1 MDNEYLQIT
10 QEQIDNQNL
19 DYDPNYLAGVEVG
32 DWVYDDGEVLAGV
45 HCVEYWLVLSTS
57 EKHIAKNK
65 QIIEKLEVLN
75 SKEDK
80 QNG

>member
-19 DYDPNYLAGVEVG
+19 EYDRNYLTGVEVG

-45 HCVEYWLVLSTS
+45 HCVEHWLVLSTS
-57 EKHIAKNK
+57 EKHIAEN
-65 QIIEKLEVLN
+65 QEIIEKLQTLN
-75 SKEDK
+75 SKEK
-80 QNG
+80 